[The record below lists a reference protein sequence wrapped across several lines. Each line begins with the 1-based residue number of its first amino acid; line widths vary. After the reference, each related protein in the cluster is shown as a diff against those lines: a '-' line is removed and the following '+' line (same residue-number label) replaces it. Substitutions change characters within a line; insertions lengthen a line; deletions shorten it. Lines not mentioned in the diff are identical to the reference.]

1 MRGIVPL
8 FPTCAQPL
16 DYTTIEFY
24 GQTYG
29 ICVSSQSH
37 SSPAKISVG
46 PITRNGWEPNRISW
60 IAKEPQKI
68 VSFVDEDKDTK
79 ERNLYV
85 LVADS
90 GRRDGTDV
98 VVINKH
104 NERINKEQHTVN
116 SIYPTAIAVWKSRT
130 DNTNHLAIANSHGS
144 DATQSF
150 KSETFSYN
158 WMGTYF
164 DKYSSMTTY
173 YVKDICA
180 FNIHS
185 SEFLA
190 IANYKAGPNIIQV
203 DSEIFKLDI
212 DRKKWRTFQRIR
224 TFGAVDWEFFTFGS
238 DKNKEFF
245 LAVAN
250 SFDTSHGHTNY
261 EVDSVIYK
269 FSNDKFVPFQCLP
282 TVGATQIKTFK
293 GRNGEFVLAVSNM
306 YQAVHLY
313 QYNGWHFLETNIQY
327 TSGVMS
333 PGVVSLH
340 FDYLPFERSGV
351 LFVSNPRHPSG
362 HMFKMDFVHENP
374 LGEWHNRSL
383 NWCNTTDGEV
393 ARFGAHDLTTQ
404 FNNVFYVDQME
415 PIVINDDLILGDII
429 TDSLSTPVLFK
440 ESNGDELSHKLINE
454 LVKLDQEINVIE
466 ANMGRI
472 IDLLTHALR
481 TKGEQVV
488 TSSYNFKSVDFEC
501 RSEDECNLGQINAQ
515 TLNNDNIINLAEDIL
530 PLNMDHEIRHSMHF
544 ENLRVDKDV
553 MLNGFINGFNT
564 TQIVTKHGNHDIIGR
579 KTLTN
584 TMTANEV
591 IVGHLINEK
600 VINPSTVFLTNRDQV
615 INNTIKFIDGIDISN
630 LQVNGPINGINI
642 DKFYNELVTKDSDH
656 IITGEKRFHE
666 VVANDLHMRP
676 GATIDGVDI
685 MKVWNDVL
693 WTFSDQDIVTPINFT
708 DITIERNLL
717 VDGLINGI
725 RIPDD
730 ILLTNQNAMID
741 GNKRFTTNVK
751 MDNIEIGHSI
761 NNIGLIGRNPELD
774 IMIKSKMQT
783 ISAPKVF
790 NRIHLGG
797 HSLVAGTVDGVDLS
811 ELKRTL
817 LLRNSSQHFNSLN
830 ISGNVYFDGGLI
842 VKDSISG
849 FKLEHL
855 YNNALKLS
863 DTKIPAF
870 PHLELNIANINSLN
884 CYSIN
889 GLNIG

>member
-1 MRGIVPL
+1 
-8 FPTCAQPL
+8 
-16 DYTTIEFY
+16 
-24 GQTYG
+24 
-29 ICVSSQSH
+29 
-37 SSPAKISVG
+37 
-46 PITRNGWEPNRISW
+46 
-60 IAKEPQKI
+60 
-68 VSFVDEDKDTK
+68 
-79 ERNLYV
+79 
-85 LVADS
+85 
-90 GRRDGTDV
+90 
-98 VVINKH
+98 
-104 NERINKEQHTVN
+104 
-116 SIYPTAIAVWKSRT
+116 
-130 DNTNHLAIANSHGS
+130 
-144 DATQSF
+144 
-150 KSETFSYN
+150 
-158 WMGTYF
+158 
-164 DKYSSMTTY
+164 
-173 YVKDICA
+173 
-180 FNIHS
+180 
-185 SEFLA
+185 
-190 IANYKAGPNIIQV
+190 
-203 DSEIFKLDI
+203 
-212 DRKKWRTFQRIR
+212 
-224 TFGAVDWEFFTFGS
+224 
-238 DKNKEFF
+238 
-245 LAVAN
+245 
-250 SFDTSHGHTNY
+250 
-261 EVDSVIYK
+261 
-269 FSNDKFVPFQCLP
+269 
-282 TVGATQIKTFK
+282 
-293 GRNGEFVLAVSNM
+293 
-306 YQAVHLY
+306 
-313 QYNGWHFLETNIQY
+313 
-327 TSGVMS
+327 
-333 PGVVSLH
+333 
-340 FDYLPFERSGV
+340 
-351 LFVSNPRHPSG
+351 
-362 HMFKMDFVHENP
+362 
-374 LGEWHNRSL
+374 
-383 NWCNTTDGEV
+383 
-393 ARFGAHDLTTQ
+393 
-404 FNNVFYVDQME
+404 
-415 PIVINDDLILGDII
+415 
-429 TDSLSTPVLFK
+429 
-440 ESNGDELSHKLINE
+440 
-454 LVKLDQEINVIE
+454 
-466 ANMGRI
+466 
-472 IDLLTHALR
+472 
-481 TKGEQVV
+481 V